1 MKNEEELKV
10 ILLRMKRVEFWFRK
24 EILRING
31 RSIFTPYLTWDLRS
45 DQTLTG
51 KTSKRR
57 NITITTIVG
66 FKSTR
71 LEKC

>member
-57 NITITTIVG
+57 NKTITTIVG